1 MHDLTRCV
9 HHPAV
14 NTDGYASLAVP
25 THRASTIIYPDAETF
40 AQRKY
45 RGFDGYTYGLHGTP
59 TTRTLEAQL
68 SELHGG
74 VRTVLVP
81 SGQAAVT
88 LVMMSFLL
96 PGDKVL
102 IPDHVY
108 PPVRSF
114 CADYLKPR
122 GIDYAVYDPLIGAGI
137 ADLIDAQTKLV
148 WVESPGSGTMEV
160 QDVPAIVKAAKA
172 KGALVGCDN
181 TWATPLLFKPLAHGA
196 DFACEALT
204 KYVGGHSD
212 LLLGSITVADI
223 ALRQTMKETLR
234 GMGVGV
240 SPDECALALRGIE
253 TMGIRVAHMGKI
265 SEGFA
270 KRLTKSPAVDM
281 VLHPA
286 LPSCPGHEA
295 WKRDIKGSSGVFS
308 VVLKEG
314 AEAHLNAALAAL
326 KVFAIGASWGGTR
339 SLIAPMSVTD
349 DRSVTPWT
357 HEGTI
362 LRISIGLEDPDDLW
376 NDLDALLAVLER
388 KPAAKVAQ
396 AVQR

>member
-14 NTDGYASLAVP
+14 NADGYASLAVA

-122 GIDYAVYDPLIGAGI
+122 GIDYGVYDPLIGAGI
-137 ADLIDAQTKLV
+137 ADLIDARTKLV

-172 KGALVGCDN
+172 KGVLVGCDN

-253 TMGIRVAHMGKI
+253 TMGIRVAHMGKV
-265 SEGFA
+265 SEEFA
-270 KRLTKSPAVDM
+270 RRLTKSSAVDM

-308 VVLKEG
+308 VVLKAG
-314 AEAHLNAALAAL
+314 AEAHLNAARAAL

-339 SLIAPMSVTD
+339 SLIAPMAVKD
-349 DRSVTPWT
+349 DRTVKPWT

-388 KPAAKVAQ
+388 KPAAKVA
-396 AVQR
+396 

>member
-14 NTDGYASLAVP
+14 NEEGYASLAVP
-25 THRASTIIYPDAETF
+25 THRASTIVYKDAASF
-40 AQRKY
+40 AARKY

-68 SELHGG
+68 TALHGG

-88 LVMMSFLL
+88 IVMLSVLL

-114 CADYLKPR
+114 CEEYLKPR
-122 GIDYAVYDPLIGAGI
+122 GIDYGVYDPLIGAGI
-137 ADLIDAQTKLV
+137 ADLIDDATRLV

-172 KGALVGCDN
+172 KGVLVGCDN

-212 LLLGSITVADI
+212 LLLGSVTVSDM
-223 ALRQTMKETLR
+223 ALREKMKETLR
-234 GMGVGV
+234 AFGVGV
-240 SPDECALALRGIE
+240 SPDECQLALRGIE
-253 TMGIRVAHMGKI
+253 TMGLRLAHIGKI
-265 SEGFA
+265 SEDFA
-270 KRLTKSPAVDM
+270 RRLTHSPAVET

-286 LPSCPGHEA
+286 LPSCPGHA
-295 WKRDIKGSSGVFS
+295 FWKRDMGRSSGVFS
-308 VVLKEG
+308 VVLKPV
-314 AEAHLNAALAAL
+314 AEADLEAALTAL
-326 KVFAIGASWGGTR
+326 KIFAIGASWGGTR
-339 SLIAPMSVTD
+339 SLIAPMAVKG
-349 DRSVTPWT
+349 DRTVSPWT
-357 HEGTI
+357 VEGTV
-362 LRISIGLEDPDDLW
+362 LRISIGIEDPDDLW
-376 NDLDALLAVLER
+376 NDLDALLVALER
-388 KPAAKVAQ
+388 GPAARVA
-396 AVQR
+396 

>member
-1 MHDLTRCV
+1 MHDSTRCV

-14 NTDGYASLAVP
+14 SEVGYASLAVP
-25 THRASTIIYPDAETF
+25 THRASTIVYKDAASF
-40 AQRKY
+40 SARKY

-68 SELHGG
+68 TALHGG

-88 LVMMSFLL
+88 IVMLSVLM

-114 CADYLKPR
+114 CEDYLTPR
-122 GIDYAVYDPLIGAGI
+122 GIAYDVYDPLIGAGI
-137 ADLIDAQTKLV
+137 AGQIDAATKLV

-160 QDVPAIVKAAKA
+160 QDVPAIIAAAKA

-181 TWATPLLFKPLAHGA
+181 TWATPLIFKPLAHGA

-212 LLLGSITVADI
+212 LLLGSITVADLG
-223 ALRQTMKETLR
+223 LRQRMKEILR
-234 GMGVGV
+234 GFGIGV
-240 SPDECALALRGIE
+240 SPDECQLALRGIE
-253 TMGIRVAHMGKI
+253 TMGLRVAHMGNV
-265 SEGFA
+265 SEDFA
-270 KRLTKSPAVDM
+270 RRLTHMPAVET

-286 LPSCPGHEA
+286 LPSCPGHEF
-295 WKRDIKGSSGVFS
+295 WVRDMGRSSGVFS
-308 VVLKEG
+308 VVLKPV
-314 AEAHLNAALAAL
+314 AEAEFEAALSAL
-326 KVFAIGASWGGTR
+326 KIFAIGASWGGTR
-339 SLIAPMSVTD
+339 SLIAPMAIKG
-349 DRSVTPWT
+349 DRSVDPWT
-357 HEGTI
+357 PQGPV
-362 LRISIGLEDPDDLW
+362 LRISIGLEDSDDLW
-376 NDLDALLAVLER
+376 NDLDTMLQALER
-388 KPAAKVAQ
+388 RPKAKVA
-396 AVQR
+396 

>member
-1 MHDLTRCV
+1 MHDSTRCV

-14 NTDGYASLAVP
+14 DEEGYASLAVP
-25 THRASTIIYPDAETF
+25 THRASTIVYKDAASF
-40 AQRKY
+40 AARKY
-45 RGFDGYTYGLHGTP
+45 RGFDGYSYGLHGTP

-68 SELHGG
+68 TALHGG

-88 LVMMSFLL
+88 IVMLAVLL

-114 CADYLKPR
+114 CDDYLKPR
-122 GIDYAVYDPLIGAGI
+122 GIDCGVYDPLIGAGI
-137 ADLIDAQTKLV
+137 AELIDERTKLV

-160 QDVPAIVKAAKA
+160 QDVPAIVQAAKA
-172 KGALVGCDN
+172 RGVLVGCDN
-181 TWATPLLFKPLAHGA
+181 TWATPLIFKPLAHGA

-212 LLLGSITVADI
+212 LLLGSITVADM
-223 ALRQTMKETLR
+223 ALRQKLKEILR
-234 GMGVGV
+234 GFGVGV
-240 SPDECALALRGIE
+240 SPDECQLALRGIE
-253 TMGIRVAHMGKI
+253 TMALRVAHMGKI
-265 SEGFA
+265 SEDFA
-270 KRLTKSPAVDM
+270 RRLTHSPAVET

-286 LPSCPGHEA
+286 LPSCPGHA
-295 WKRDIKGSSGVFS
+295 FWKRDMGRSSGVFS
-308 VVLKEG
+308 VVLKPV
-314 AEAHLNAALAAL
+314 AEAELETALTAL

-339 SLIAPMSVTD
+339 SLIAPMAVEG
-349 DRSVTPWT
+349 DRIVNPWT
-357 HEGTI
+357 HDGTV

-376 NDLDALLAVLER
+376 SDLDALLFALEQ
-388 KPAAKVAQ
+388 KPAAKVA
-396 AVQR
+396 

>member
-14 NTDGYASLAVP
+14 NEDGYASLAVP
-25 THRASTIIYPDAETF
+25 THRASTIVYKDAASF
-40 AQRKY
+40 AARKY

-68 SELHGG
+68 TALHGG

-88 LVMMSFLL
+88 IVMLSVLM

-114 CADYLKPR
+114 CEDYLKPR
-122 GIDYAVYDPLIGAGI
+122 GIDYGVYDPLIGAGI
-137 ADLIDAQTKLV
+137 AALIDDATKLV

-160 QDVPAIVKAAKA
+160 QDVATIAKAAKA

-181 TWATPLLFKPLAHGA
+181 TWATPLIFKPLAHGA

-212 LLLGSITVADI
+212 LLLGSVTVSDMD
-223 ALRQTMKETLR
+223 LRQKMKETLR
-234 GMGVGV
+234 AFGVGV
-240 SPDECALALRGIE
+240 SPDECQLALRGIE
-253 TMGIRVAHMGKI
+253 TMGLRVAHMGKV
-265 SEGFA
+265 SEDFA
-270 KRLTKSPAVDM
+270 RRLTHSPAVEQ

-286 LPSCPGHEA
+286 LPSCPGHA
-295 WKRDIKGSSGVFS
+295 FWKRDMGRSTGVFS
-308 VVLKEG
+308 IVLRPVL
-314 AEAHLNAALAAL
+314 EADLEAALTAL

-339 SLIAPMSVTD
+339 SLIAPMAVKG
-349 DRSVTPWT
+349 DRTVSPWT
-357 HEGTI
+357 PEGTV
-362 LRISIGLEDPDDLW
+362 LRISVGLEDPDDLW
-376 NDLDALLAVLER
+376 NDLDALLVALEQ
-388 KPAAKVAQ
+388 KPAAKVA
-396 AVQR
+396 

>member
-14 NTDGYASLAVP
+14 NADGYASLAVA

-122 GIDYAVYDPLIGAGI
+122 GIDYGVYDPLIGAGI
-137 ADLIDAQTKLV
+137 ADLIDARTKLV

-172 KGALVGCDN
+172 KGVLVGCDN

-253 TMGIRVAHMGKI
+253 TMGIRVAHMGKV
-265 SEGFA
+265 SEEFA
-270 KRLTKSPAVDM
+270 RRLTKSSAVDM

-295 WKRDIKGSSGVFS
+295 WKRDIKGSSGVCS
-308 VVLKEG
+308 VVLKAG

-339 SLIAPMSVTD
+339 SLIAPMAVKD
-349 DRSVTPWT
+349 DRTVKPWT

-388 KPAAKVAQ
+388 KPAAKVA
-396 AVQR
+396 

>member
-1 MHDLTRCV
+1 MHDSTRCV

-14 NTDGYASLAVP
+14 SEEGYASLAVP
-25 THRASTIIYPDAETF
+25 THRASTIVYKDAASF
-40 AQRKY
+40 AARKY

-68 SELHGG
+68 TALHGG
-74 VRTVLVP
+74 IRTVLVP

-88 LVMMSFLL
+88 IVMLSVLM

-114 CADYLKPR
+114 CEDYLRPR
-122 GIDYAVYDPLIGAGI
+122 GIGYGVYDPLIGAGI
-137 ADLIDAQTKLV
+137 ADLIDDATRLV

-172 KGALVGCDN
+172 KGMLVGCDN

-212 LLLGSITVADI
+212 LLLGSITVADMG
-223 ALRQTMKETLR
+223 LRQKLKEILR
-234 GMGVGV
+234 GFGVGV
-240 SPDECALALRGIE
+240 SPDECQLALRGIE
-253 TMGIRVAHMGKI
+253 TMGLRVAHMGKV
-265 SEGFA
+265 SEDFA
-270 KRLTKSPAVDM
+270 RRLTHSPAIET

-286 LPSCPGHEA
+286 LPSCPGHA
-295 WKRDIKGSSGVFS
+295 FWKRDMGRSSGVFS
-308 VVLKEG
+308 VVLKPV
-314 AEAHLNAALAAL
+314 AEAQLEAALTAL
-326 KVFAIGASWGGTR
+326 QVFAIGASWGGTR
-339 SLIAPMSVTD
+339 SLIAPMAVKG

-357 HEGTI
+357 HEGTV

-376 NDLDALLAVLER
+376 NDLDALLVALEP
-388 KPAAKVAQ
+388 KPAAKVA
-396 AVQR
+396 

>member
-14 NTDGYASLAVP
+14 NADGYASLAVA

-122 GIDYAVYDPLIGAGI
+122 GIDYGVYDPLIGAGI
-137 ADLIDAQTKLV
+137 ADLIDARTKLV

-172 KGALVGCDN
+172 KGVLVGCDN

-253 TMGIRVAHMGKI
+253 TMGIRVAHMGKV
-265 SEGFA
+265 SEEFA
-270 KRLTKSPAVDM
+270 RRLTKSSAVDM

-308 VVLKEG
+308 VVLKAG

-339 SLIAPMSVTD
+339 SLIAPMAVKD
-349 DRSVTPWT
+349 DRTVKPWT

-388 KPAAKVAQ
+388 KPAAKVA
-396 AVQR
+396 